1 MAGVDLTLMGH
12 PAFLRKSAIELRPL
26 ARRCAPKIAGR
37 LYQIAAQLEADA
49 DQLEKVARGNG

>member
-1 MAGVDLTLMGH
+1 MRVNEPGQRVLPFRVDDFYAGRTITIST
-12 PAFLRKSAIELRPL
+12 FT
-26 ARRCAPKIAGR
+26 APGR